1 MSCIYLGILSKRCL
15 LSYLSHFEKI
25 FPDDISKFDST
36 KTFFFSILLF
46 IIIIIVELTVYF

>member
-15 LSYLSHFEKI
+15 LCYLSHFEK
-25 FPDDISKFDST
+25 FSPDDISKFDST